1 MICKGASSLGLRS
14 ELLLQNH
21 IAHRNMSGRPCPL
34 PTAYF
39 DLLQNRYS
47 YPRISF
53 ISITLFQYQYRRM
66 VYRQSA
72 LLIVKQTPLVNCRLL
87 VDITCLPIPLSV
99 RKVIKQELVWD
110 DIGEGLVG

>member
-1 MICKGASSLGLRS
+1 
-14 ELLLQNH
+14 
-21 IAHRNMSGRPCPL
+21 
-34 PTAYF
+34 
-39 DLLQNRYS
+39 
-47 YPRISF
+47 
-53 ISITLFQYQYRRM
+53 
-66 VYRQSA
+66 